1 MKCISIVLFVGYSS
15 LQAHHC
21 LITCFLHLASSLS
34 PLNSRIDTAVLTRN
48 PDGCASVSPFVSP
61 PAGLVFFVFL
71 ALAPAAPVV
80 RGEREA
86 AALLPAALL
95 VRVLVGGGGGHDVC
109 LGGPPCS
116 AVGFLLPVSLSSL
129 VSLPLSPCLR
139 SLCSHPLKPYQPHR
153 LAHVAHIVLTRI
165 FLSPIYAHRPPS
177 SLSSFSL
184 VPHHG
189 LPNGYPCRHNA
200 CDECA
205 AISL

>member
-1 MKCISIVLFVGYSS
+1 MPRYACWW
-15 LQAHHC
+15 
-21 LITCFLHLASSLS
+21 
-34 PLNSRIDTAVLTRN
+34 
-48 PDGCASVSPFVSP
+48 
-61 PAGLVFFVFL
+61 
-71 ALAPAAPVV
+71 
-80 RGEREA
+80 EE
-86 AALLPAALL
+86 
-95 VRVLVGGGGGHDVC
+95 GGGHDVC

-116 AVGFLLPVSLSSL
+116 AVAFLLPVSLSSL

-165 FLSPIYAHRPPS
+165 FLSPIHAHHPPS

-189 LPNGYPCRHNA
+189 LLNGYPCYHNA
-200 CDECA
+200 CNECT

>member
-1 MKCISIVLFVGYSS
+1 MTCISIVLFVGYSS

-86 AALLPAALL
+86 AALLPALL
-95 VRVLVGGGGGHDVC
+95 LANLDV
-109 LGGPPCS
+109 
-116 AVGFLLPVSLSSL
+116 
-129 VSLPLSPCLR
+129 
-139 SLCSHPLKPYQPHR
+139 
-153 LAHVAHIVLTRI
+153 
-165 FLSPIYAHRPPS
+165 RPPVTG
-177 SLSSFSL
+177 LGEARPPRLDGDPLEEDTRAPLAPTPL
-184 VPHHG
+184 VPPPTRFFTSPPFFT
-189 LPNGYPCRHNA
+189 LFPAAPA
-200 CDECA
+200 VAFSCDGDEEEE
-205 AISL
+205 

>member
-1 MKCISIVLFVGYSS
+1 MHQRTPSLPISTYSPTTHPLSTGQILRQFCNSVPKKSWHYVVNTYRTQVVLI
-15 LQAHHC
+15 QRT
-21 LITCFLHLASSLS
+21 I
-34 PLNSRIDTAVLTRN
+34 RN
-48 PDGCASVSPFVSP
+48 FIACQ
-61 PAGLVFFVFL
+61 PARKKAIERVWYRVYRQNKQEMMN
-71 ALAPAAPVV
+71 AA
-80 RGEREA
+80 
-86 AALLPAALL
+86 
-95 VRVLVGGGGGHDVC
+95 VRVLVGGGGGHVC